1 MKKLADLDKQR
12 QREQKRKEKHLQK
25 LREKEVTDINSKIV
39 AEEKK
44 LLETQRKLESV
55 RLLEAIFDRISVSNF
70 RIFLFLDSRFLRN
83 VSLLA
88 QTKV

>member
-25 LREKEVTDINSKIV
+25 LREREVSDINSKIL
-39 AEEKK
+39 AEERK

-55 RLLEAIFDRISVSNF
+55 RLLEAIFDRISVSALQKKIMF
-70 RIFLFLDSRFLRN
+70 IY
-83 VSLLA
+83 
-88 QTKV
+88 

>member
-83 VSLLA
+83 VSFLA

>member
-70 RIFLFLDSRFLRN
+70 RVFLFPG
-83 VSLLA
+83 
-88 QTKV
+88 

>member
-25 LREKEVTDINSKIV
+25 LREREVSDINSKIL
-39 AEEKK
+39 AEERK

-55 RLLEAIFDRISVSNF
+55 RLLEAIFDRISVSAFQKKIIF
-70 RIFLFLDSRFLRN
+70 RY
-83 VSLLA
+83 
-88 QTKV
+88 

>member
-1 MKKLADLDKQR
+1 MKKFADLDKQR

-39 AEEKK
+39 AEERK

-55 RLLEAIFDRISVSNF
+55 RLLEAIFDRISVSD
-70 RIFLFLDSRFLRN
+70 IW
-83 VSLLA
+83 V
-88 QTKV
+88 